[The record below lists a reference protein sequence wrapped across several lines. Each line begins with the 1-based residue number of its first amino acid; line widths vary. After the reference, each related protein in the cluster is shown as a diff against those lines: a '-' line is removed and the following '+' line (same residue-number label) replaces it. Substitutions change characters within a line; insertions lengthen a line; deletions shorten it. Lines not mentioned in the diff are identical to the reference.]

1 MEVHLE
7 IFAVPALVRDLK
19 DVLRPLLE
27 RKNNRLVIECA
38 EDTGTMQADRI
49 KVRQCLLN
57 LLSNASKFTD
67 QGVITFSARRI
78 ARIPSSEGSG
88 VGSDWLTFHIQD
100 TGIGMTPEQIGKLF
114 RAFSQ
119 ADDSTS
125 RRYGGTGLGLAL
137 TKKFCQIM
145 GGDVQVESEIG
156 KGSTF
161 TIELPVVTAKP
172 PSSITLVPPTTTV
185 AASRSSTRSIL
196 IIDDDPAVHKLLADV
211 LRPEGYTLKFATSGA
226 EGLRLAKEIHPAVIT
241 LDVL

>member
-27 RKNNRLVIECA
+27 RKNNRLVVECSD
-38 EDTGTMQADRI
+38 DTGTMQADRI

-67 QGVITFSARRI
+67 QGTITLSANRV
-78 ARIPSSEGSG
+78 ARNGT
-88 VGSDWLTFHIQD
+88 DWLIFRIRD
-100 TGIGMTPEQIGKLF
+100 TGIGMTPEQMTKLF

-172 PSSITLVPPTTTV
+172 TSSITVVPPAA
-185 AASRSSTRSIL
+185 AAS
-196 IIDDDPAVHKLLADV
+196 
-211 LRPEGYTLKFATSGA
+211 
-226 EGLRLAKEIHPAVIT
+226 
-241 LDVL
+241 